1 MAKLEIEPL
10 SRLEGHGK
18 ISLIFDDNGK
28 IKDAYMQVVEFLGYE
43 KIVDK
48 MPAEEVPRVASTI
61 CGVCRTVHFNAALK
75 AVDQIFGVQ
84 KLPKTTKLLRELVV
98 LANHIEDHTTIF
110 FALALPDFLLY
121 DAPKKEKNLI
131 GLMKVLGEDTIK
143 NILEKRYSAVRIV
156 EIIGGK
162 PVHPA
167 GAIPGGWGKT
177 LKKEEQEE
185 ILKRAKDC
193 IELGKL
199 AVDIM
204 ENVLLKNEIFLK
216 FLNSKDFDIK
226 VNYLA
231 TLDENK
237 NITYY
242 EGKQYII
249 DPDGELLASFTKK
262 EYLEY
267 LEEKVYSWS
276 YAKFPY
282 FKKFGWKGFV
292 DGKGT
297 SLISTGPLARFNMG
311 FYSTPL
317 ARKAQERLLEYFGK
331 RIVHNIFAYHL
342 ARAIEI
348 LNQAELIYEIVSKN
362 DLTDKNIC
370 APKGEITKE
379 GVGILEA
386 PRGTLIHHYQTDENA
401 FITNAN
407 MIVPTTINNA
417 AIQIAI
423 KRGAKFFFKEKSIND
438 IKENDLLKLE
448 ICHRPFD
455 LCLACA
461 TH

>member
-28 IKDAYMQVVEFLGYE
+28 VKDAYMQVVEFLGYE

-48 MPAEEVPRVASTI
+48 MPIEEVPRVASTI

-75 AVDQIFGVQ
+75 AVDQIFGL
-84 KLPKTTKLLRELVV
+84 KELPKTTKLLRELIV

-110 FALALPDFLLY
+110 FALGLVDFLLY

-131 GLMKVLGEDTIK
+131 GLMKVLGEETIK
-143 NILEKRYSAVRIV
+143 EILEKRLSAVKIV

-167 GAIPGGWGKT
+167 GAIPGGWGKV

-185 ILKRAKDC
+185 ILKLSKNC

-199 AVDIM
+199 AVDIV
-204 ENVLLKNEIFLK
+204 ENVLLKNNVFLK
-216 FLNSKDFDIK
+216 FLNAKEFEIK
-226 VNYLA
+226 TNYLS
-231 TLDENK
+231 TLDEK
-237 NITYY
+237 GNIVYY
-242 EGKQYII
+242 EGSQTIMDAEGKI
-249 DPDGELLASFTKK
+249 LAQFKGK
-262 EYLEY
+262 EYLDY
-267 LEEKVYSWS
+267 IEEKVFPWS
-276 YAKFPY
+276 YSKFPY
-282 FKKFGWKGFV
+282 FKKFAWKGFL
-292 DGKGT
+292 DGKET
-297 SLISTGPLARFNMG
+297 SLITTGPLARFNMG
-311 FYSTPL
+311 YYSTPL
-317 ARKAQERLLEYFGK
+317 ARKAQEKLLEYFGK
-331 RIVHNIFAYHL
+331 RIIHNIFAYHL

-362 DLTDKNIC
+362 DLTNKNIC
-370 APKGEITKE
+370 APKGEITGE

-386 PRGTLIHHYQTDENA
+386 PRGTLIHHYQTDEDG
-401 FITNAN
+401 FVINAN

-417 AIQIAI
+417 AIQIAV
-423 KRGAKFFFKEKSIND
+423 KRGAKFFFEGKNIND
-438 IKENDLLKLE
+438 IKENELLKLE
-448 ICHRPFD
+448 IVHRPFD